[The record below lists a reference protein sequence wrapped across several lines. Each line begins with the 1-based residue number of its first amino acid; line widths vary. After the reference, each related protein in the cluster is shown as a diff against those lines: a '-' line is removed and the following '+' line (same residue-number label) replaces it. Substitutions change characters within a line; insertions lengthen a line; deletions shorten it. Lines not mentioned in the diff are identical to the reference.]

1 MIIMN
6 AIRKNISILFLFLFL
21 IAQTILGRTNNTG
34 VNDSL
39 LAKITSVQNDSIKIE
54 LYLSLIKSLVE
65 TSPEEADEYFRLVE
79 NLTAK
84 DTLGAARIKLLN
96 YRGIKFLSEGK
107 YDSASAAFIHAL
119 RLSEEANEDTLT
131 ENVLN
136 NLAIL
141 NIKTLSFEK
150 GIEYFKRLYSM
161 AIDEGNEEEAAQYL
175 LNLSLAYAQSG
186 QLRKAEEN
194 LLKLFNSTETT
205 FYKAVAANSLSY
217 IYIAN
222 GDFQKAAKYGKTA
235 IDLARQAGNMILILE
250 AKTNYANALKMLNKY
265 EAAQKLMFEILKET
279 EKNNFREQYV
289 NTLGNLAT
297 LFEAKGDFVNALKYQ
312 KMFSVAKDS
321 LLNENIAKQLNELQ
335 TKYETEKKDK
345 ELALKD
351 AALKRREMALRF
363 TLFAI
368 FFLVI
373 FVVVVF
379 VLYRKKR
386 EAYLELI
393 KRYVASIETEKR
405 SDEIK
410 RISEETTAG
419 ETEDKLSEE
428 KVAKL
433 YEILENKINDEKIF
447 TQHDLTLGKL
457 AAELNVSSKYL
468 SMVIHKK
475 YGETFPDFIN
485 KLRVK
490 EAARMLLDTNY
501 DNYSLEG
508 IAEIA
513 GFKSRSVFNSAFKK
527 FTGVTPSFYKQSAR
541 QFVKEN
547 VSA

>member
-1 MIIMN
+1 MN

-34 VNDSL
+34 VSDSL
-39 LAKITSVQNDSIKIE
+39 LAKITSAQNDSIKIE

-250 AKTNYANALKMLNKY
+250 AETNYANALKMLNKY

-410 RISEETTAG
+410 RISEETTVG
-419 ETEDKLSEE
+419 EAEDKLSEE

-547 VSA
+547 ISA

>member
-1 MIIMN
+1 MN

-39 LAKITSVQNDSIKIE
+39 LAKITSAQNDSIKIE

>member
-39 LAKITSVQNDSIKIE
+39 LAKITSAQNDSIKIE

-65 TSPEEADEYFRLVE
+65 TSPEEADVYFKIVE
-79 NLTAK
+79 DLTAK
-84 DTLGAARIKLLN
+84 DTLGVARIKLLN

-410 RISEETTAG
+410 RISAETTAG
-419 ETEDKLSEE
+419 EAEDKLSEE